1 MKFQRI
7 KDVCLGATVAA
18 LVMGAAPAAYA
29 KVANMDIPVMFNN
42 IKIVVDGKELKT
54 DKEPFI
60 YEGTTYL
67 PVRAV
72 GEAVGKNVTWDAASK
87 TVILGE
93 TEQKETEQTETEQK
107 EPEQPEKTASD
118 DDSRLGELAS
128 KPSTNVN
135 NMKIQCTGVRESAGY
150 IDGIEVDFKFT
161 NNSDLEQTV
170 VLDSLEV
177 NNKEVEGYLYANV
190 LGDREETD
198 RLTIEDSDL
207 KRAGIDKIY
216 NISVVFRVYNHDDWD
231 DVTTNEMIMNF
242 N

>member
-93 TEQKETEQTETEQK
+93 TEQKETEK
-107 EPEQPEKTASD
+107 EPEQPEETASD
-118 DDSRLGELAS
+118 NDSRLGKLSS

-135 NMKIQCTGVRESAGY
+135 NMKIQCTGARESAGY
-150 IDGIEVDFKFT
+150 TDGIEVDFKFT
-161 NNSDLEQTV
+161 NNSDLEYTV
-170 VLDSLEV
+170 ILDELKV
-177 NNKEVEGYLYANV
+177 NNKEVEGYLYADI
-190 LGDREETD
+190 LGKRAETD
-198 RLTIEDSDL
+198 RLTIKDSDL
-207 KRAGIDKIY
+207 KCVGIDKIY
-216 NISVVFRVYNHDDWD
+216 NIGVVFRVYNHDDWD

>member
-1 MKFQRI
+1 MKFQRM

-93 TEQKETEQTETEQK
+93 TEQKEQEK
-107 EPEQPEKTASD
+107 EPEQPEETTSD
-118 DDSRLGELAS
+118 NDSRLGKLAS

-161 NNSDLEQTV
+161 NNSDFEQTV
-170 VLDSLEV
+170 WLDSLKV
-177 NNKEVEGYLYANV
+177 NNKDVEGSLYTKI
-190 LGDREETD
+190 LGDRSETD

-207 KRAGIDKIY
+207 KSAGIDKIY

-231 DVTTNEMIMNF
+231 DVTTNEGIMNF

>member
-1 MKFQRI
+1 MKFQRM

-29 KVANMDIPVMFNN
+29 KVANMDIPVMFSN

-87 TVILGE
+87 TVMLGE
-93 TEQKETEQTETEQK
+93 TEQKETEK
-107 EPEQPEKTASD
+107 EPEQPEETASD
-118 DDSRLGELAS
+118 NDSRLGKLSS
-128 KPSTNVN
+128 KPSTYVN

-161 NNSDLEQTV
+161 NNSDFEQSV
-170 VLDSLEV
+170 VLQSLEV
-177 NNKEVEGYLYANV
+177 NNKEVEGYLHTII
-190 LGDREETD
+190 LGDRAETN
-198 RLTIEDSDL
+198 RLTIKDSDL

>member
-1 MKFQRI
+1 MKFQRM

-93 TEQKETEQTETEQK
+93 TEQKEQEK
-107 EPEQPEKTASD
+107 EPEQPEETTSD
-118 DDSRLGELAS
+118 DDSRLGKLAS

-161 NNSDLEQTV
+161 NNSDFEQTV
-170 VLDSLEV
+170 WLDSLKV
-177 NNKEVEGYLYANV
+177 NNKDVEGSLYTKI
-190 LGDREETD
+190 LGDRSETD

-207 KRAGIDKIY
+207 KSAGIDKIY

>member
-1 MKFQRI
+1 MKFQRM

-29 KVANMDIPVMFNN
+29 KVANIDIPVMFNN

-93 TEQKETEQTETEQK
+93 TEQKEQEK
-107 EPEQPEKTASD
+107 EPEQPEETTSD
-118 DDSRLGELAS
+118 NDSRLGKLAS

-161 NNSDLEQTV
+161 NNSDFEQTV
-170 VLDSLEV
+170 WLDSLKV
-177 NNKEVEGYLYANV
+177 NNKDVEGSLYTKI
-190 LGDREETD
+190 LGDRSETE

-207 KRAGIDKIY
+207 KSAGIDKIY

>member
-93 TEQKETEQTETEQK
+93 TEQKETAK
-107 EPEQPEKTASD
+107 EPEQPEETASD
-118 DDSRLGELAS
+118 NDSRLGKLS
-128 KPSTNVN
+128 STPSTNVN

-161 NNSDLEQTV
+161 NNSDLEHTV
-170 VLDSLEV
+170 ILDELKV
-177 NNKEVEGYLYANV
+177 NNKEVEGYLYADI
-190 LGDREETD
+190 LGKRAETD
-198 RLTIEDSDL
+198 RLTIKDSDL
-207 KRAGIDKIY
+207 KCVGIDKIY
-216 NISVVFRVYNHDDWD
+216 NIGVVFRVYNHDDWD

>member
-1 MKFQRI
+1 MKFQRM

-54 DKEPFI
+54 DKEPFT

-93 TEQKETEQTETEQK
+93 TEQKETEK
-107 EPEQPEKTASD
+107 EPEQPEETASD
-118 DDSRLGELAS
+118 NDSRLGKLSS
-128 KPSTNVN
+128 KPSTYVN

-161 NNSDLEQTV
+161 NNSDFKQSV
-170 VLDSLEV
+170 VLQSLEV
-177 NNKEVEGYLYANV
+177 NNKEVEGYLHTII
-190 LGDREETD
+190 LGDRAETD
-198 RLTIEDSDL
+198 RLTIKDSDL

>member
-29 KVANMDIPVMFNN
+29 KVANMDIPVMFSN

-93 TEQKETEQTETEQK
+93 TEQKETEK
-107 EPEQPEKTASD
+107 EPEQPEETASD
-118 DDSRLGELAS
+118 NDSRLGKLSS

-135 NMKIQCTGVRESAGY
+135 NMKIQCTGARESAGY
-150 IDGIEVDFKFT
+150 TDGIEVDFKFT
-161 NNSDLEQTV
+161 NNSDLEHTV
-170 VLDSLEV
+170 ILDELKV
-177 NNKEVEGYLYANV
+177 NNKEVEGYLYADI
-190 LGDREETD
+190 LGKRAETD
-198 RLTIEDSDL
+198 RLTIKDSDL
-207 KRAGIDKIY
+207 KCVGIDKIY
-216 NISVVFRVYNHDDWD
+216 NIGVVFRVYNHDDWD

>member
-18 LVMGAAPAAYA
+18 LVMGAAPAPYA

-93 TEQKETEQTETEQK
+93 TEQKETEK
-107 EPEQPEKTASD
+107 EPEQPEETASD
-118 DDSRLGELAS
+118 NDSRLGKLSS

-135 NMKIQCTGVRESAGY
+135 NMKIQCTGARESAGY
-150 IDGIEVDFKFT
+150 TDGIEVDFKFT
-161 NNSDLEQTV
+161 NNSDLEHTV
-170 VLDSLEV
+170 ILDELKV
-177 NNKEVEGYLYANV
+177 NNKEVEGYLYADI
-190 LGDREETD
+190 LGKRAETD
-198 RLTIEDSDL
+198 RLTIKDSDL
-207 KRAGIDKIY
+207 KCVGIDKIY
-216 NISVVFRVYNHDDWD
+216 NIGVVFRVYNHDDWD

>member
-1 MKFQRI
+1 MKFQRM

-93 TEQKETEQTETEQK
+93 TEQKEQEK
-107 EPEQPEKTASD
+107 EPEQPEETTSD
-118 DDSRLGELAS
+118 NDSRLGKLAS

-161 NNSDLEQTV
+161 NNSDFEQTV
-170 VLDSLEV
+170 WLDSLKV
-177 NNKEVEGYLYANV
+177 NNKDVEGSLYTKI
-190 LGDREETD
+190 LGDRSETD

-207 KRAGIDKIY
+207 KSAGIDKIY

>member
-1 MKFQRI
+1 MKFQRM

-29 KVANMDIPVMFNN
+29 TVANMDIPVMFNN

-93 TEQKETEQTETEQK
+93 TEQKEQEK
-107 EPEQPEKTASD
+107 EPEQPEETTSD
-118 DDSRLGELAS
+118 NDSRLGKLAS

-161 NNSDLEQTV
+161 NNSDFEQTV
-170 VLDSLEV
+170 WLDSLKV
-177 NNKEVEGYLYANV
+177 NNKDVEGSLYTKI
-190 LGDREETD
+190 LGDRSETD

-207 KRAGIDKIY
+207 KSAGIDKIY

>member
-1 MKFQRI
+1 MKFQRM

-93 TEQKETEQTETEQK
+93 TEQKEQEK
-107 EPEQPEKTASD
+107 EPEQPEETTSD
-118 DDSRLGELAS
+118 GDSRLGKLSS

-150 IDGIEVDFKFT
+150 TDGIEVDFKFT
-161 NNSDLEQTV
+161 NNSDFEQTV

-177 NNKEVEGYLYANV
+177 NNKEVEGYLYASV
-190 LGDREETD
+190 LGDRSETD

-207 KRAGIDKIY
+207 KSAGIDKIY

>member
-93 TEQKETEQTETEQK
+93 TEQKETEK
-107 EPEQPEKTASD
+107 EPEQPEETASD
-118 DDSRLGELAS
+118 NDSRLGKLSS

-161 NNSDLEQTV
+161 NNSDFEQSV
-170 VLDSLEV
+170 VLQSLEV
-177 NNKEVEGYLYANV
+177 NNKEVGGYLHTII
-190 LGDREETD
+190 LGDRAETD
-198 RLTIEDSDL
+198 RLTIKDSDL

>member
-29 KVANMDIPVMFNN
+29 KVANMDIPVMFSN

-93 TEQKETEQTETEQK
+93 TEQKE
-107 EPEQPEKTASD
+107 PEQPEETASD

-161 NNSDLEQTV
+161 NNSDFEQSV
-170 VLDSLEV
+170 VLQSLEV
-177 NNKEVEGYLYANV
+177 NNKEVGGYLHTII
-190 LGDREETD
+190 LGDRAETD
-198 RLTIEDSDL
+198 RLTIKDSDL

>member
-1 MKFQRI
+1 MKFQRM
-7 KDVCLGATVAA
+7 KDVCLGAMVAA

-93 TEQKETEQTETEQK
+93 TEQKETEK
-107 EPEQPEKTASD
+107 EPEQPEETTSD

-135 NMKIQCTGVRESAGY
+135 NIKIQCTGARESAGY
-150 IDGIEVDFKFT
+150 TDGIEVDFKFT
-161 NNSDLEQTV
+161 NNSDLEHTV
-170 VLDSLEV
+170 ILDELKV
-177 NNKEVEGYLYANV
+177 NNKEVEGYLYADI
-190 LGDREETD
+190 LGKRAETD
-198 RLTIEDSDL
+198 RLTIKDSDL
-207 KRAGIDKIY
+207 SRAGIDKIY
-216 NISVVFRVYNHDDWD
+216 NISVVFRVYNHEDWD

>member
-93 TEQKETEQTETEQK
+93 TEQKETEK
-107 EPEQPEKTASD
+107 EPEQPEETASD
-118 DDSRLGELAS
+118 NDSRLGKLSS
-128 KPSTNVN
+128 KPSTYVN

-161 NNSDLEQTV
+161 NNSDFEQSV
-170 VLDSLEV
+170 VLQSLEV
-177 NNKEVEGYLYANV
+177 NNKEVGGYLHTII
-190 LGDREETD
+190 LGDRAETD
-198 RLTIEDSDL
+198 RLTIKDSDL

>member
-60 YEGTTYL
+60 YEGTTDL

>member
-1 MKFQRI
+1 MKFQRM
-7 KDVCLGATVAA
+7 KDVCLGATVAV

-29 KVANMDIPVMFNN
+29 KVANIDIPVMFNN
-42 IKIVVDGKELKT
+42 IKIVVDGEELKT

-93 TEQKETEQTETEQK
+93 TEQKETEQKETEK
-107 EPEQPEKTASD
+107 EPEQPKETTSD
-118 DDSRLGELAS
+118 DDSRLGKLAS

-161 NNSDLEQTV
+161 NNSDFEQTV
-170 VLDSLEV
+170 WLDSLKV
-177 NNKEVEGYLYANV
+177 NNKDVEGSLYTKI
-190 LGDREETD
+190 LGDRSETD

-207 KRAGIDKIY
+207 KSAGIDKIY

>member
-1 MKFQRI
+1 MKFQRM

-93 TEQKETEQTETEQK
+93 TEQKEQEK
-107 EPEQPEKTASD
+107 EPEQPEEATSD
-118 DDSRLGELAS
+118 DDSRLGKLSS

-161 NNSDLEQTV
+161 NNSDFEQTV
-170 VLDSLEV
+170 WLDSLKV
-177 NNKEVEGYLYANV
+177 NNKDVEGSLYTKI
-190 LGDREETD
+190 LGDRSETD

-231 DVTTNEMIMNF
+231 EVTTNEMIMNF

>member
-1 MKFQRI
+1 MKFQRM

-29 KVANMDIPVMFNN
+29 KVTNMDIPVMFNN

-93 TEQKETEQTETEQK
+93 TEQKEIEK
-107 EPEQPEKTASD
+107 EPEQPEETTSD

-135 NMKIQCTGVRESAGY
+135 NIKIQCTGARESAGY
-150 IDGIEVDFKFT
+150 TDGIEVDFKFT
-161 NNSDLEQTV
+161 NNSDLEHTV
-170 VLDSLEV
+170 VLDELKV
-177 NNKEVEGYLYANV
+177 NNKEVEGYLYADI
-190 LGDREETD
+190 LGKRAETD
-198 RLTIEDSDL
+198 RLTIKDSDL
-207 KRAGIDKIY
+207 SRAGIDKIY
-216 NISVVFRVYNHDDWD
+216 NISVVFRVYNHEDWD

>member
-93 TEQKETEQTETEQK
+93 TEQKETEK
-107 EPEQPEKTASD
+107 EPEQPEETASD
-118 DDSRLGELAS
+118 NDSRLGKLSS

-161 NNSDLEQTV
+161 NNSDLEHTV
-170 VLDSLEV
+170 ILDELKV
-177 NNKEVEGYLYANV
+177 NNKEVEGYLYADI
-190 LGDREETD
+190 LGKRAETD
-198 RLTIEDSDL
+198 RLTIKDSDL
-207 KRAGIDKIY
+207 KCVGIDKVY
-216 NISVVFRVYNHDDWD
+216 NIGVVFRVYNHDDWD

>member
-93 TEQKETEQTETEQK
+93 TEQKETEK
-107 EPEQPEKTASD
+107 EPEQPEETASD

-161 NNSDLEQTV
+161 NNSDFEQSV
-170 VLDSLEV
+170 VLQSLEV
-177 NNKEVEGYLYANV
+177 NNKEVGGYLHTII
-190 LGDREETD
+190 LGDRAETD
-198 RLTIEDSDL
+198 RLTIKDSDL

>member
-1 MKFQRI
+1 MKFQRM

-72 GEAVGKNVTWDAASK
+72 GEAVGKNVTWDADSK

-93 TEQKETEQTETEQK
+93 TEQKEQEK
-107 EPEQPEKTASD
+107 EPEQPEETTSD
-118 DDSRLGELAS
+118 DDSRLGKLAS

-161 NNSDLEQTV
+161 NNSDFEQTV
-170 VLDSLEV
+170 WLDSLKV
-177 NNKEVEGYLYANV
+177 NNKDVEGSLYTKI
-190 LGDREETD
+190 LGDRSETD

-207 KRAGIDKIY
+207 KSAGIDKIY

>member
-1 MKFQRI
+1 MKFQRM

-93 TEQKETEQTETEQK
+93 TEQKEQEK
-107 EPEQPEKTASD
+107 EPEQPKETTSD
-118 DDSRLGELAS
+118 DDSRLGKLAS

-161 NNSDLEQTV
+161 NNSDFEQTV

-177 NNKEVEGYLYANV
+177 NNKEVEGYLYASV
-190 LGDREETD
+190 LGDRSEID

-207 KRAGIDKIY
+207 KSAGIDKIY

>member
-107 EPEQPEKTASD
+107 EPEQPEETASD
-118 DDSRLGELAS
+118 NDSRLGKLSS
-128 KPSTNVN
+128 KPSTYVN

-161 NNSDLEQTV
+161 NNSDFEQSV
-170 VLDSLEV
+170 VLQSLEV
-177 NNKEVEGYLYANV
+177 NNKEVGGYLHTII
-190 LGDREETD
+190 LGDRAETD
-198 RLTIEDSDL
+198 RLTIKDSDL
-207 KRAGIDKIY
+207 KRVGIDKIY

>member
-93 TEQKETEQTETEQK
+93 TEQKETEK
-107 EPEQPEKTASD
+107 EPEQPEETASD
-118 DDSRLGELAS
+118 NDSRLGKLSS

-135 NMKIQCTGVRESAGY
+135 NMKIQCTGARESAGY
-150 IDGIEVDFKFT
+150 TDGIEVDFKFT
-161 NNSDLEQTV
+161 NNSDLEHTV
-170 VLDSLEV
+170 ILDELKV
-177 NNKEVEGYLYANV
+177 NNKEVEGYLYADI
-190 LGDREETD
+190 LGKRAETD
-198 RLTIEDSDL
+198 RLTIKDSDL
-207 KRAGIDKIY
+207 KCVGIDKIY
-216 NISVVFRVYNHDDWD
+216 NIGVVFRVYNHDDWD
-231 DVTTNEMIMNF
+231 DVTTIEMIMNF

>member
-18 LVMGAAPAAYA
+18 LVMSAAPAAYA

-93 TEQKETEQTETEQK
+93 TEQKEQEK
-107 EPEQPEKTASD
+107 EPEQPEETTSD
-118 DDSRLGELAS
+118 NDSRLGKLAS

-161 NNSDLEQTV
+161 NNSDFEQTV
-170 VLDSLEV
+170 WLDSLKV
-177 NNKEVEGYLYANV
+177 NNKDVEGSLYTKI
-190 LGDREETD
+190 LGDRSETD

-207 KRAGIDKIY
+207 KSAGIDKIY

>member
-93 TEQKETEQTETEQK
+93 TEQKEQEK
-107 EPEQPEKTASD
+107 EPEQPEETTSD
-118 DDSRLGELAS
+118 NDSRLGKLAS

-161 NNSDLEQTV
+161 NNSDFEQTV

-177 NNKEVEGYLYANV
+177 NNKEVEGYLYASV
-190 LGDREETD
+190 LGDRSETD
-198 RLTIEDSDL
+198 RLTIDDRDL
-207 KRAGIDKIY
+207 KSAGIDKIY

>member
-93 TEQKETEQTETEQK
+93 TEQKEQEK
-107 EPEQPEKTASD
+107 EPEQPEETTSD
-118 DDSRLGELAS
+118 NDSRLGKLAS

-161 NNSDLEQTV
+161 NNSDFEQTV
-170 VLDSLEV
+170 WLDSLKV
-177 NNKEVEGYLYANV
+177 NNKDVEGSLYTKI
-190 LGDREETD
+190 LGDRSETD

-207 KRAGIDKIY
+207 KSAGIDKIY

>member
-18 LVMGAAPAAYA
+18 LFMGAAPAAYA

-93 TEQKETEQTETEQK
+93 TEQKETEK
-107 EPEQPEKTASD
+107 EPEQPEETASD
-118 DDSRLGELAS
+118 NDSRLGKLSS

-135 NMKIQCTGVRESAGY
+135 NMKIQCTGARESAGY
-150 IDGIEVDFKFT
+150 TDGIEVDFKFT
-161 NNSDLEQTV
+161 NNSDLEHTV
-170 VLDSLEV
+170 ILDELKV
-177 NNKEVEGYLYANV
+177 NNKEVEGYLYADI
-190 LGDREETD
+190 LGKRAETD
-198 RLTIEDSDL
+198 RLTIKDSDL
-207 KRAGIDKIY
+207 KCVGIDKIY
-216 NISVVFRVYNHDDWD
+216 NIGVVFRVYNHDDWD

>member
-1 MKFQRI
+1 MKFQRM

-29 KVANMDIPVMFNN
+29 TVANMDIPVMFNN

-93 TEQKETEQTETEQK
+93 TEQKEQEK
-107 EPEQPEKTASD
+107 EPEQPEETTSD
-118 DDSRLGELAS
+118 NDSRLGKLAS

-161 NNSDLEQTV
+161 NNSDFEQTV

-177 NNKEVEGYLYANV
+177 NNKEVEGYLYASV
-190 LGDREETD
+190 LGDRSETD

-207 KRAGIDKIY
+207 KSAGIDKIY

>member
-42 IKIVVDGKELKT
+42 IKIVVDGKKLKT

-72 GEAVGKNVTWDAASK
+72 EEAVGKNVTWDAASK

-93 TEQKETEQTETEQK
+93 TEQKEQEK
-107 EPEQPEKTASD
+107 EPEQPEETTSD
-118 DDSRLGELAS
+118 NDSRLGKLAS

-161 NNSDLEQTV
+161 NNSDFEQTV

-177 NNKEVEGYLYANV
+177 NNKEVEGYLYASV
-190 LGDREETD
+190 LGDRSETD

-207 KRAGIDKIY
+207 KSAGIDKIY

>member
-1 MKFQRI
+1 MKFQRM

-93 TEQKETEQTETEQK
+93 TEQKEQEK
-107 EPEQPEKTASD
+107 EPEQPEETTSD
-118 DDSRLGELAS
+118 NDSRLGKLSS

-161 NNSDLEQTV
+161 NNSDFEQTV
-170 VLDSLEV
+170 WLDSLKI
-177 NNKEVEGYLYANV
+177 NNKDVEGSLYTKI
-190 LGDREETD
+190 LGDRSETD

-207 KRAGIDKIY
+207 KSAGIDKIY

>member
-1 MKFQRI
+1 MKFQRM

-93 TEQKETEQTETEQK
+93 TEQKETEK
-107 EPEQPEKTASD
+107 EPEQPEETTSD

-135 NMKIQCTGVRESAGY
+135 NIKIQCTGARESAGY
-150 IDGIEVDFKFT
+150 TDGIEVDFKFT
-161 NNSDLEQTV
+161 NNSDLEHTV
-170 VLDSLEV
+170 VLDELKV
-177 NNKEVEGYLYANV
+177 NNKEVEGYLYADI
-190 LGDREETD
+190 LGKRAETD
-198 RLTIEDSDL
+198 RLTIKDSDL
-207 KRAGIDKIY
+207 SRAGIDKIY
-216 NISVVFRVYNHDDWD
+216 NISVVFRVYNHEDWD

>member
-1 MKFQRI
+1 MKFQRM

-29 KVANMDIPVMFNN
+29 KVANMDIPVMFSN

-87 TVILGE
+87 TVMLGE
-93 TEQKETEQTETEQK
+93 TEQKETEK
-107 EPEQPEKTASD
+107 EPEQPEETASD
-118 DDSRLGELAS
+118 NDSRLGKLSS
-128 KPSTNVN
+128 KPSTYVN

-161 NNSDLEQTV
+161 NNSDFEQSV
-170 VLDSLEV
+170 VLQSLEV
-177 NNKEVEGYLYANV
+177 NNKEVEGYLHTII
-190 LGDREETD
+190 LGDRAETN
-198 RLTIEDSDL
+198 RLTIKDSDL
-207 KRAGIDKIY
+207 KHAGIDKIY

>member
-1 MKFQRI
+1 MKFQRM

-93 TEQKETEQTETEQK
+93 TEQKETEK
-107 EPEQPEKTASD
+107 EPEQPEETTSD

-135 NMKIQCTGVRESAGY
+135 NIKIQCTGARESAGY
-150 IDGIEVDFKFT
+150 TDGIEVDFKFT
-161 NNSDLEQTV
+161 NNSDLEHTV
-170 VLDSLEV
+170 ILDELKV
-177 NNKEVEGYLYANV
+177 NNKEVEGYLYADI
-190 LGDREETD
+190 LGKRAETD
-198 RLTIEDSDL
+198 RLTIKDSDL
-207 KRAGIDKIY
+207 SRAGIDKIY

-231 DVTTNEMIMNF
+231 EVTTNEMIMNF

>member
-1 MKFQRI
+1 VETYRVERR
-7 KDVCLGATVAA
+7 KDGTYKKVEIPKNDENTSSSKSRDILDDYKEIRWSNDMP
-18 LVMGAAPAAYA
+18 LYEDFIAYGGWNHTCSDH
-29 KVANMDIPVMFNN
+29 K
-42 IKIVVDGKELKT
+42 L
-54 DKEPFI
+54 
-60 YEGTTYL
+60 
-67 PVRAV
+67 
-72 GEAVGKNVTWDAASK
+72 
-87 TVILGE
+87 
-93 TEQKETEQTETEQK
+93 TEQTETEQK
-107 EPEQPEKTASD
+107 EPEQPEETASD

-161 NNSDLEQTV
+161 NNSDFEQSV
-170 VLDSLEV
+170 VLQSLEV
-177 NNKEVEGYLYANV
+177 NNKEVGGYLHTII
-190 LGDREETD
+190 LGDRAETD
-198 RLTIEDSDL
+198 RLTIKDSDL